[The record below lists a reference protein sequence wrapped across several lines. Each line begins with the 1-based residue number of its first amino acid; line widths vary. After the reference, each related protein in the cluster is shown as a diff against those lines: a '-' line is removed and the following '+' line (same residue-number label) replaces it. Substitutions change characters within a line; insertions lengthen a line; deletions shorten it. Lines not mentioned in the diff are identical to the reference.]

1 MFDSKKT
8 AAVAA
13 VLGSFALMGLGAV
26 QASAQGGPGTCVE
39 DRAGHVR
46 CVQMSEYQV
55 IKDKRGSV
63 TVVND
68 STQTCPASRSQVSC
82 VDSVVVPGA
91 GS

>member
-13 VLGSFALMGLGAV
+13 VVGAFALMGLGTV

-39 DRAGHVR
+39 DSAGHVR

-68 STQTCPASRSQVSC
+68 STQACPTSRSQVSC
-82 VDSVVVPGA
+82 VDSVAVPA
-91 GS
+91 SGS

>member
-1 MFDSKKT
+1 MFDKKKT

-13 VLGSFALMGLGAV
+13 ALGAFALMGLGAV

-39 DRAGHVR
+39 DSAGHVR

-55 IKDKRGSV
+55 IRDKRGSV

-68 STQTCPASRSQVSC
+68 STQTCPTSRSQVSC
-82 VDSVVVPGA
+82 VDSAVVPAA
-91 GS
+91 GG